1 MSEGI
6 DVNKTM
12 SAIDVLLMS
21 MNLNDFTILNIKASD
36 YRWIIS
42 LISKDEAIKLLQNAD
57 LTGKKLK
64 IIKSNLF
71 SYIKMGKE
79 ILMFGNI
86 DIEKK

>member
-64 IIKSNLF
+64 IIKNNLF

>member
-21 MNLNDFTILNIKASD
+21 INLNDFTILNIKASD

>member
-21 MNLNDFTILNIKASD
+21 MNLNDFSILNIKASD

>member
-12 SAIDVLLMS
+12 SAIDVLLIS

-42 LISKDEAIKLLQNAD
+42 LLSKDEAIKLL
-57 LTGKKLK
+57 
-64 IIKSNLF
+64 
-71 SYIKMGKE
+71 
-79 ILMFGNI
+79 
-86 DIEKK
+86 